1 MRTGEPLLVYHGT
14 TGGSFAV
21 FDRIDD
27 QTGPALAMVTSA
39 AAVKKTFF
47 QFFMVSPPRFVYVGW
62 TKLAL

>member
-27 QTGPALAMVTSA
+27 QTGPALAMVTSGSF
-39 AAVKKTFF
+39 AVFDRIDDPS
-47 QFFMVSPPRFVYVGW
+47 VN
-62 TKLAL
+62 